1 MFGSIFRFARQ
12 IVGNIISQLT
22 QQINIIQEQAAEPM
36 QAMVQQVMDGVW
48 TGKGADAFVAEI
60 TELMIPNV
68 NKIGE
73 EIGIFSGNVNSA
85 ITTMDAADSQV
96 TGIVNSLGDLF
107 DGILV
112 WNVLSPRKTR
122 KTEKREY

>member
-1 MFGSIFRFARQ
+1 MLGSIFRFARQ

-48 TGKGADAFVAEI
+48 TGQGADAFVAEI
-60 TELMIPNV
+60 TEFMIPDV
-68 NKIGE
+68 NKIAE
-73 EIGIFSGNVNSA
+73 EINIFSGNVNSS
-85 ITTMDAADSQV
+85 ISTMDAADAQV

-107 DGILV
+107 DGIF
-112 WNVLSPRKTR
+112 
-122 KTEKREY
+122 